1 LLESPGLLARA
12 RKLLESLVR
21 EQQLVELKNE
31 IQSRVKQEIDK
42 QQRDYYL
49 QQQMR
54 TIQDVLGEGAD
65 SELVGLRE
73 KASKKT
79 WPKEVAELFEKE
91 ITKLERLN
99 PAV

>member
-1 LLESPGLLARA
+1 M
-12 RKLLESLVR
+12 R

-54 TIQDVLGEGAD
+54 TIQDELGEGAD
-65 SELVGLRE
+65 SELEGLRE
-73 KASKKT
+73 KASKKN
-79 WPKEVAELFEKE
+79 WP
-91 ITKLERLN
+91 
-99 PAV
+99 